1 MGSMSDWT
9 CRAAARSFG
18 AGVQGAYP
26 EDDQGGTGYNPP
38 VIAMNRQLIRRLA
51 LALIAFLA
59 FAQASTVLAACAMDR
74 GEMGA
79 MMAQTDESGAAGEG
93 CCAPAPVQSPQAQV
107 ANNCFAHCTADLQL
121 TGYPVLLVQA
131 PAATPV
137 LRLPELERSFPGRAV
152 LEAPPP
158 PTITSRILLHSFLI

>member
-1 MGSMSDWT
+1 MAPPMS
-9 CRAAARSFG
+9 RR
-18 AGVQGAYP
+18 
-26 EDDQGGTGYNPP
+26 
-38 VIAMNRQLIRRLA
+38 LIRRFA
-51 LALIAFLA
+51 IALIAFLA
-59 FAQASTVLAACAMDR
+59 FAQASVALAACAMDR
-74 GEMGA
+74 GEMGP

-93 CCAPAPVQSPQAQV
+93 CCAPDLVPSPEAQV

-121 TGYPVLLVQA
+121 TGSPVVLVQM

-137 LRLPELERSFPGRAV
+137 LLSPQLERSFPGRAV

>member
-1 MGSMSDWT
+1 
-9 CRAAARSFG
+9 
-18 AGVQGAYP
+18 
-26 EDDQGGTGYNPP
+26 
-38 VIAMNRQLIRRLA
+38 MNRRLIRRLA

-59 FAQASTVLAACAMDR
+59 FGQASVVLAACAMDR

-79 MMAQTDESGAAGEG
+79 MMAQTNESGAAGEG
-93 CCAPAPVQSPQAQV
+93 CCAPASVQFPDAQV
-107 ANNCFAHCTADLQL
+107 SNNCFAHCTVDLQL
-121 TGYPVLLVQA
+121 TGFPVVLLQV

-137 LRLPELERSFPGRAV
+137 LLLPQPERSFPGRAA